1 MDAEFSDPIASK
13 LAPTV
18 SVEPNKY
25 SFFCHESKMRKP

>member
-18 SVEPNKY
+18 SVVSKKY
-25 SFFCHESKMRKP
+25 FFCHESKMRKP